1 MSKTSPSDIDLKIGR
16 NIKLKRI
23 KAGKSLQDL
32 ADVLNVSFQQIQK
45 YERGQNKISSGN
57 LFLLSEFL
65 ETNINYF
72 FEGLSEESIT
82 QFQLEEEKD
91 VFEHINSIP
100 DTELTL
106 LIKSYSQIKTNAVR
120 KKILDLIKSL
130 PKENI

>member
-82 QFQLEEEKD
+82 QFQLEEE
-91 VFEHINSIP
+91 
-100 DTELTL
+100 
-106 LIKSYSQIKTNAVR
+106 
-120 KKILDLIKSL
+120 
-130 PKENI
+130 